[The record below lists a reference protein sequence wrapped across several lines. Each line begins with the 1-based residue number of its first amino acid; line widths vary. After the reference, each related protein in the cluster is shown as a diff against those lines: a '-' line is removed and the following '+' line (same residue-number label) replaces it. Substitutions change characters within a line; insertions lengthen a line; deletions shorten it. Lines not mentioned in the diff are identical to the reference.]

1 MNIASAG
8 KVLSFEG
15 GFSTLSKAKLNLN
28 VAAESVHDGE
38 ETLLLAIILG
48 EGFYIIHI
56 EEMIQLAELGHIPIR
71 LLLSIK
77 LRKARAIQKSRG
89 DKESP

>member
-28 VAAESVHDGE
+28 VAAESLHDGE
-38 ETLLLAIILG
+38 ETLLLAIILWRRFLDHPHRRDDSACRTG
-48 EGFYIIHI
+48 TYTHKAIVKHQAEESEGNT
-56 EEMIQLAELGHIPIR
+56 EKQR
-71 LLLSIK
+71 
-77 LRKARAIQKSRG
+77 
-89 DKESP
+89 